1 MQRVMLFR
9 GVSGIRKHT
18 LVVNLSGS
26 LQAVKE
32 NLGFALSALKYGI
45 AILAGEAAECAHPGL
60 G

>member
-1 MQRVMLFR
+1 MLFR

-45 AILAGEAAECAHPGL
+45 AILAGEAAEFAHPGL
-60 G
+60 S